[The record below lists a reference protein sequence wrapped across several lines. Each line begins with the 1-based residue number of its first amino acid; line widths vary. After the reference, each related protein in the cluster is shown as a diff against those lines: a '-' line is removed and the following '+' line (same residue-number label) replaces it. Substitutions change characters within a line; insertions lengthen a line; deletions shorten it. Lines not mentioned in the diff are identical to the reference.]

1 MDRLGFHF
9 ALPMSAF
16 PRNAPSAHAA
26 YRRFRLLLVI
36 GEQCQVWT
44 LQRSTIYQR
53 SRYCLWCLLA
63 STVRCLHSH
72 GSASKYH
79 ARHENERALRLQRLV
94 QIIEYIHGMLI
105 C

>member
-1 MDRLGFHF
+1 MPGLDLAAIHHLSTQSL
-9 ALPMSAF
+9 LP
-16 PRNAPSAHAA
+16 
-26 YRRFRLLLVI
+26 L
-36 GEQCQVWT
+36 
-44 LQRSTIYQR
+44 
-53 SRYCLWCLLA
+53 CLLA